1 MTGIVGFKID
11 VTEIQAKEKLSQ
23 NKTQNEQQKIIDTL
37 SVSTDTNERITAEY
51 MKQNLQSK

>member
-1 MTGIVGFKID
+1 MMGIVGFKID

-23 NKTQNEQQKIIDTL
+23 NKTHNEQQKIIDTL

-51 MKQNLQSK
+51 MKQNLQPK